1 MYLPLAGK
9 LLTRER
15 ILGTARQFGA
25 AALVL
30 AA

>member
-1 MYLPLAGK
+1 MYLPLAGE
-9 LLTRER
+9 LHARER
-15 ILGTARQFGA
+15 ILGTAGQFGA